1 MGSDAALGGAN
12 DTACAGTGG
21 HHSIL
26 WSGGMESV
34 WLTSALFSCLVL
46 FTMSWEWLTEQL
58 EHRVEHHRAYQELLE
73 KVYKELTALGLLS
86 FALFIIQ
93 DTTPGISD
101 DMLVAFEFAHYLIFF
116 MALIFVIFALTSL
129 RGSLATKREWDA
141 AAAKSV
147 HEVCE
152 AYTAK
157 LQWTQNSWVGRL
169 VRACGGLELYMAM
182 TAEQQTLEWFL
193 LRVLF
198 LREYGVQIHFD
209 FGKYLL
215 LRAITLSLLRS
226 VVQPYL
232 SRCLTG

>member
-116 MALIFVIFALTSL
+116 MAIIFVLFTLVAHRGCL
-129 RGSLATKREWDA
+129 RTKREWDTA
-141 AAAKSV
+141 ASASM
-147 HEVCE
+147 HEVLDSYSARLAWGERSC
-152 AYTAK
+152 A
-157 LQWTQNSWVGRL
+157 GRL
-169 VRACGGLELYMAM
+169 LTALGLFESHLQFSR
-182 TAEQQTLEWFL
+182 EQQVIEWFL

-209 FGKYLL
+209 FAASPQG
-215 LRAITLSLLRS
+215 TP
-226 VVQPYL
+226 QH
-232 SRCLTG
+232 TTT